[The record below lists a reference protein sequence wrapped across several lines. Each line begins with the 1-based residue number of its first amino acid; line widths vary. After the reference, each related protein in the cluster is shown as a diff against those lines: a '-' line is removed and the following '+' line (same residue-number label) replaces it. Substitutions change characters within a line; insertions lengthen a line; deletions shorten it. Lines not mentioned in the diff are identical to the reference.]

1 MYHNFFIHS
10 SVDGQLGCVHVLAIV
25 NSVAMNIVVHVSSKC
40 GFLVEFLDHVVALF
54 WGFCF
59 DFVFCVCFSYLIYL
73 YLYTNNILS
82 IFF

>member
-1 MYHNFFIHS
+1 MYHVFFINS
-10 SVDGQLGCVHVLAIV
+10 YVDGHLGCFHVLAIV
-25 NSVAMNIVVHVSSKC
+25 NSVAMNIEVHVSSKC

-54 WGFCF
+54 WRFCF